1 MSNFDQLMSLIL
13 LGSIL
18 ANERVMISNH
28 VNILSDE
35 MIDEINQLDTTWKV
49 RFKFILV
56 DNK

>member
-1 MSNFDQLMSLIL
+1 MSIFDQLMSLIL
-13 LGSIL
+13 FGSIL